1 MGDLMPESV
10 ASTGNAAE
18 QPVVL
23 VVDDEPDLLELV
35 SLTLSRM
42 SLQVRTAGDLSSA
55 RKLLKSER
63 FDLCLTDMRL
73 PDGDG
78 LDLVAWIQEN
88 RASLPVAVI
97 TAHGNVESAVR
108 ALKLG
113 AFDFVSK
120 PLNLGVLRKLVGSA
134 IKLRTSTAE
143 ETAATLSGPRLLG
156 GSAVMQQLR
165 EMISRVARSQAPVHI
180 WGESGTGKELVA
192 RMIHESGAR
201 REGPFVAVN
210 CGAIPTELM
219 ESELFGHKRGSFTGA
234 VADKKGLVQSAEG
247 GTLFLDE
254 VADLPLHM
262 QVKLLRVVQEKTLR
276 PIGEAREQ
284 SVDVRILSATHKNL
298 ADLVA
303 QGQFREDL
311 FYRINVIELRV
322 PALRERSGDVS
333 EIAEAILQRLARR
346 TQAVA
351 PELSAEALTALETYP
366 FPGNVRELEN
376 VLERAMTL
384 STGGVITP
392 DQIRVRSST
401 RPPGDQPVATL
412 AGAPVTESTA
422 LENQLESIERDAIVK
437 ALEKTRYNKTAAAKL
452 LGMSF
457 RALRY
462 RIKKLGI
469 E

>member
-1 MGDLMPESV
+1 MSEATARGE
-10 ASTGNAAE
+10 AE
-18 QPVVL
+18 QPLVL
-23 VVDDEPDLLELV
+23 VVDDEPDLLELI

-42 SLQVRTAGDLSSA
+42 SFRTRTAPDLATA
-55 RKLLKSER
+55 RRLLKAES

-78 LDLVAWIQEN
+78 LDLVGWIQEN
-88 RASLPVAVI
+88 RATVPVAVI

-120 PLNLGVLRKLVGSA
+120 PLDLGVLRKLVGSA
-134 IKLRTSTAE
+134 IKLRAAVADQTAD
-143 ETAATLSGPRLLG
+143 TFRGPRLLG
-156 GSAVMQQLR
+156 RTPIMEQLR
-165 EMISRVARSQAPVHI
+165 EMIARVARSQAPVHI
-180 WGESGTGKELVA
+180 SGESGTGKELVA

-219 ESELFGHKRGSFTGA
+219 ESELFGHRRGSFTGA
-234 VADKKGLVQSAEG
+234 IADKKGLVQSAEG

-262 QVKLLRVVQEKTLR
+262 QVKLLRVVQEKTVR
-276 PIGEAREQ
+276 PVGEAREET
-284 SVDVRILSATHKNL
+284 VDVRILSATHKRL
-298 ADLVA
+298 AELVA
-303 QGQFREDL
+303 QGLFREDL

-322 PALRERSGDVS
+322 PTLRERAADIP
-333 EIAEAILQRLARR
+333 EIAEAILERLARR
-346 TQAVA
+346 GGSAAPRLGADAVSLLQ
-351 PELSAEALTALETYP
+351 EYI

-384 STGGVITP
+384 SIGGEITAEHIRLRAASRPGVSEPAASSAPAPAVESGTGLG
-392 DQIRVRSST
+392 SH
-401 RPPGDQPVATL
+401 
-412 AGAPVTESTA
+412 
-422 LENQLESIERDAIVK
+422 LESIERDAIVK
-437 ALEKTRYNKTAAAKL
+437 ALEKTRYNKTAAAKI

>member
-1 MGDLMPESV
+1 MSEAAATDG
-10 ASTGNAAE
+10 TGAGS
-18 QPVVL
+18 PVVL

-42 SLQVRTAGDLSSA
+42 SLRTRTASDLGSA
-55 RKLLKSER
+55 RRLLKAER

-78 LDLVAWIQEN
+78 LDLVAWIQEH
-88 RASLPVAVI
+88 RASVPVAVI

-120 PLNLGVLRKLVGSA
+120 PLDLGVLRKLVGSA
-134 IKLRTSTAE
+134 IRLASAGEAEVTTTLR
-143 ETAATLSGPRLLG
+143 GPRLLG
-156 GSAVMQQLR
+156 SSAAMEQLR
-165 EMISRVARSQAPVHI
+165 EMIARVARSQAPVHI
-180 WGESGTGKELVA
+180 CGESGTGKELVA
-192 RMIHESGAR
+192 RMIHESGPR
-201 REGPFVAVN
+201 RGGPFVAVN

-254 VADLPLHM
+254 IADLPLHM
-262 QVKLLRVVQEKTLR
+262 QVKLLRVVQEKTVR
-276 PIGEAREQ
+276 PVGAAREET
-284 SVDVRILSATHKNL
+284 VDVRILSATHKNL

-303 QGQFREDL
+303 QGLFREDL

-322 PALRERSGDVS
+322 PALRERSSDVR
-333 EIAEAILQRLARR
+333 EIAEAILERLARR
-346 TQAVA
+346 ANGPSPRIADEAVRM
-351 PELSAEALTALETYP
+351 LEAYP

-376 VLERAMTL
+376 VLERALTL
-384 STGGVITP
+384 STDGFITP
-392 DQIRVRSST
+392 EHIRLR
-401 RPPGDQPVATL
+401 VASR
-412 AGAPVTESTA
+412 APAPETPTAVTAIDGNTA
-422 LENQLESIERDAIVK
+422 LGSQLESIEREAIVK
-437 ALEKTRYNKTAAAKL
+437 ALEQTRYNQTAAAKL

>member
-1 MGDLMPESV
+1 MSD
-10 ASTGNAAE
+10 AAGSARGVE
-18 QPVVL
+18 AQPLVL

-35 SLTLSRM
+35 GLTLSRM
-42 SLQVRTAGDLSSA
+42 SCRTRTACDLTTA
-55 RKLLKSER
+55 RKLLKSES

-120 PLNLGVLRKLVGSA
+120 PLDLGVLRKLVGSA
-134 IKLRTSTAE
+134 VKLRAGAESQTA
-143 ETAATLSGPRLLG
+143 TFVGPRLLG
-156 GSAVMQQLR
+156 SSPVMEQLR
-165 EMISRVARSQAPVHI
+165 DMIGRVARSQAPVHI
-180 WGESGTGKELVA
+180 SGESGTGKELVA
-192 RMIHESGAR
+192 RMIHDSGPR
-201 REGPFVAVN
+201 HDGPFVAVN

-234 VADKKGLVQSAEG
+234 IADKKGLVQSAEG

-262 QVKLLRVVQEKTLR
+262 QVKLLRVVQEKTVR
-276 PIGEAREQ
+276 PVGEAREE
-284 SVDVRILSATHKNL
+284 SVDVRILSATHKSL

-303 QGQFREDL
+303 QGLFREDL
-311 FYRINVIELRV
+311 YYRINVIELRV
-322 PALRERSGDVS
+322 PALRERSGDIP
-333 EIAEAILQRLARR
+333 EIADAILARLARR
-346 TQAVA
+346 AGGSAPRLAADAVGLLQDYA
-351 PELSAEALTALETYP
+351 

-376 VLERAMTL
+376 VLERALTL
-384 STGGVITP
+384 STSGEITAEH
-392 DQIRVRSST
+392 IRLRSAA
-401 RPPGDQPVATL
+401 RAPGTEAAAPGSAVAPAAVD
-412 AGAPVTESTA
+412 AGAA
-422 LENQLESIERDAIVK
+422 LGSQLESIERDAIIK

>member
-1 MGDLMPESV
+1 MSE
-10 ASTGNAAE
+10 AAATE
-18 QPVVL
+18 GAGAGPPVVL

-42 SLQVRTAGDLSSA
+42 SLRTRTASDLSSA
-55 RKLLKSER
+55 RRLLKAER

-78 LDLVAWIQEN
+78 LDLVAWIQEH
-88 RASLPVAVI
+88 RASVPVAVI

-120 PLNLGVLRKLVGSA
+120 PLDLTVLRKLVGSA
-134 IKLRTSTAE
+134 IRLASAGEPEVTST
-143 ETAATLSGPRLLG
+143 LRGPRLLG
-156 GSAVMQQLR
+156 SSAAMEQLR
-165 EMISRVARSQAPVHI
+165 EMIARVARSQAPVHI
-180 WGESGTGKELVA
+180 CGESGTGKELVA
-192 RMIHESGAR
+192 RMIHESGPR
-201 REGPFVAVN
+201 RGGPFVAVN

-254 VADLPLHM
+254 IADLPLHM

-276 PIGEAREQ
+276 PVGAAREET
-284 SVDVRILSATHKNL
+284 VDVRILSATHKNL

-303 QGQFREDL
+303 QGLFREDL

-322 PALRERSGDVS
+322 PALRERSSDIRD
-333 EIAEAILQRLARR
+333 IAEAILERLARR
-346 TQAVA
+346 ASGLA
-351 PELSAEALTALETYP
+351 PSISEEAARVLEAYP

-376 VLERAMTL
+376 VLERALTL

-392 DQIRVRSST
+392 DHIRLRTTSRT
-401 RPPGDQPVATL
+401 PGAETSVPAAAAAI
-412 AGAPVTESTA
+412 AGDTA
-422 LENQLESIERDAIVK
+422 LGSQLESIEREAIVK

>member
-1 MGDLMPESV
+1 M
-10 ASTGNAAE
+10 NATAPGGLKVSDR
-18 QPVVL
+18 PVVL

-42 SLQVRTAGDLSSA
+42 NLTTRTASDLNGA
-55 RKLLKSER
+55 RRLLKAER

-88 RASLPVAVI
+88 RAAVPIAVI
-97 TAHGNVESAVR
+97 TAHGNIESAVR

-120 PLNLGVLRKLVGSA
+120 PLDLGVLRKLVGSA
-134 IKLRTSTAE
+134 IKLRAGADARTV
-143 ETAATLSGPRLLG
+143 ATLQGPRLLG
-156 GSAVMQQLR
+156 SSAVMEQLR
-165 EMISRVARSQAPVHI
+165 DMIARVARSQAPVHI
-180 WGESGTGKELVA
+180 CGESGTGKELVA
-192 RMIHESGAR
+192 RMIHECGAR
-201 REGPFVAVN
+201 HEGPFVAVN
-210 CGAIPTELM
+210 CGAIPNELM

-234 VADKKGLVQSAEG
+234 VTDKTGLIQSAEG

-276 PIGEAREQ
+276 PVGAAREET
-284 SVDVRILSATHKNL
+284 VDVRILSATHKHL

-303 QGQFREDL
+303 QGLFREDL

-322 PALRERSGDVS
+322 AALRERSGDIA
-333 EIAEAILQRLARR
+333 EIAAAILLRLAHR
-346 TQAVA
+346 TNTAP
-351 PELSAEALTALETYP
+351 PELSAEALQSLQAYP

-376 VLERAMTL
+376 ALERAVTL
-384 STGGVITP
+384 STAGVITP
-392 DQIRVRSST
+392 EHIRLRTGVR
-401 RPPGDQPVATL
+401 PA
-412 AGAPVTESTA
+412 APEAPAAAVDGNTA
-422 LENQLESIERDAIVK
+422 LGSQLESIERDAIIK

>member
-1 MGDLMPESV
+1 M
-10 ASTGNAAE
+10 NAATDKSDNSPAL
-18 QPVVL
+18 PVVL

-42 SLQVRTAGDLSSA
+42 NLKTRTAPDLATA
-55 RKLLKSER
+55 RRLLKAEH

-78 LDLVAWIQEN
+78 LDLVGWIQGN
-88 RASLPVAVI
+88 RAAVPVAVI

-120 PLNLGVLRKLVGSA
+120 PLDLGVLRKLVGSA
-134 IKLRTSTAE
+134 IKLRAAVDEQTASTFK
-143 ETAATLSGPRLLG
+143 GPRLLG
-156 GSAVMQQLR
+156 GSPVMEQLR
-165 EMISRVARSQAPVHI
+165 DMIARVARSQAPVHI
-180 WGESGTGKELVA
+180 SGESGTGKELVA

-234 VADKKGLVQSAEG
+234 VADKQGLVQSAEG

-262 QVKLLRVVQEKTLR
+262 QVKLLRVVQEKTVR
-276 PIGEAREQ
+276 PVGEAREAT
-284 SVDVRILSATHKNL
+284 VDVRILSATHKNL

-303 QGQFREDL
+303 QGLFREDL
-311 FYRINVIELRV
+311 YYRINVIELRV
-322 PALRERSGDVS
+322 PALRERSTDIA
-333 EIAEAILQRLARR
+333 EIADAVLQRLARR
-346 TQAVA
+346 ANAPPAQMAPDAIQA
-351 PELSAEALTALETYP
+351 LQSYP

-376 VLERAMTL
+376 VLERALTL
-384 STGGVITP
+384 SNGGTITADHIRLRLSARPLAP
-392 DQIRVRSST
+392 DAAA
-401 RPPGDQPVATL
+401 PAPAALPAAGDTTL
-412 AGAPVTESTA
+412 GIH
-422 LENQLESIERDAIVK
+422 LESIERDAIIK

>member
-1 MGDLMPESV
+1 MNQGPAGSR
-10 ASTGNAAE
+10 GAAD

-42 SLQVRTAGDLSSA
+42 NLKTRTAADLAGA
-55 RKLLKSER
+55 RKLLKAER

-78 LDLVAWIQEN
+78 LELVGWIQEN
-88 RASLPVAVI
+88 RAALPVAVI
-97 TAHGNVESAVR
+97 TAHGNIEAAVR

-120 PLNLGVLRKLVGSA
+120 PLDLGVLRKLVGSA
-134 IKLRTSTAE
+134 IRLGASLDAS
-143 ETAATLSGPRLLG
+143 ATTPRGPRLLG
-156 GSAVMQQLR
+156 GSVEMEQVR
-165 EMISRVARSQAPVHI
+165 EMIARVARSQAPVHI
-180 WGESGTGKELVA
+180 CGESGTGKELVA
-192 RMIHESGAR
+192 RMIHESGPR
-201 REGPFVAVN
+201 REAPFVAVN

-234 VADKKGLVQSAEG
+234 VADKKGLIQSAEG

-262 QVKLLRVVQEKTLR
+262 QVKLLRVVQEKTVR
-276 PIGEAREQ
+276 PVGEAREET
-284 SVDVRILSATHKNL
+284 VDVRILSATHKIL
-298 ADLVA
+298 TDLVA
-303 QGQFREDL
+303 QGLFREDL

-322 PALRERSGDVS
+322 PALRERSGDIG
-333 EIAEAILQRLARR
+333 EIAAAILERLARR
-346 TQAVA
+346 TGTTA
-351 PELSAEALTALETYP
+351 PQLSPEALAVLEAYP

-376 VLERAMTL
+376 ALERALTL
-384 STGGVITP
+384 STSGVITP
-392 DQIRVRSST
+392 EHVRLRASLRT
-401 RPPGDQPVATL
+401 ATGQAPEPG
-412 AGAPVTESTA
+412 AGTAIPTHSSTA
-422 LENQLESIERDAIVK
+422 LGSQLEAIERDAIVK
-437 ALEKTRYNKTAAAKL
+437 ALESTRYNKTAAARL